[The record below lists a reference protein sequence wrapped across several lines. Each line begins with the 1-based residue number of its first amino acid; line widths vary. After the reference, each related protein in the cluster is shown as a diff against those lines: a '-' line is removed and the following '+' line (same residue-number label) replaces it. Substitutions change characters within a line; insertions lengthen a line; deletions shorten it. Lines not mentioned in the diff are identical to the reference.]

1 MNKENATY
9 NPTTKDSSQEK
20 SIDIEQSKLK
30 DSYTEKIKDAYLSQL
45 EVDYTPSEESIERAN
60 GLDSSN
66 PTSASESAIT
76 NTISN
81 S

>member
-1 MNKENATY
+1 MNKKNASSH
-9 NPTTKDSSQEK
+9 TTSLDYSQEK
-20 SIDIEQSKLK
+20 AIDIEQSKLK
-30 DSYTEKIKDAYLSQL
+30 DSYTEKIKDAYLSQSKF
-45 EVDYTPSEESIERAN
+45 DSSPSEESIERAN

-66 PTSASESAIT
+66 PNSVSESSIT

>member
-1 MNKENATY
+1 MNKENAPY
-9 NPTTKDSSQEK
+9 NPTTRDYSQEK

-30 DSYTEKIKDAYLSQL
+30 DSYTEKIKDTYLSQSKADSPL
-45 EVDYTPSEESIERAN
+45 SEESIERAN

-66 PTSASESAIT
+66 PNSVSESAIT

>member
-1 MNKENATY
+1 MSKENAPSHLTSG
-9 NPTTKDSSQEK
+9 DSCEEK

-30 DSYTEKIKDAYLSQL
+30 DSYTEKIKDAYLQQSKT
-45 EVDYTPSEESIERAN
+45 DYTPSEESIERAN
-60 GLDSSN
+60 GLDPSDPNSV
-66 PTSASESAIT
+66 SESTIT